1 MRTISLSWQT
11 SSKMTGV
18 RGLSK
23 HPGISPRG
31 EPENFEE
38 YLLRVNPSSA
48 SLNSLA
54 EQPDGG
60 PVIML
65 NLLRFNP
72 RGDAGI
78 YGEYAKRAA
87 PEVEKVGSFVGYY
100 GRALTDFDPAFG
112 FDDSWDGVGLV
123 VYHRRQSFIQLQ
135 NSRNYQLAIPFRTA
149 GASRRTLYALRDDEQ
164 LPGAATTIGELDVSR
179 ESLDSGDG
187 DGDGN
192 VHVLDLLSFAEDG
205 RSKALES
212 YIQAISPLLQQS
224 GAVLELSVSPETPVL
239 SEAIWDYCML
249 TRFPSLESVVALY
262 GNSAWKAVQN
272 ACTETV
278 VSRLSV
284 ASQSV
289 PIPTTTPR

>member
-1 MRTISLSWQT
+1 
-11 SSKMTGV
+11 
-18 RGLSK
+18 LSK
-23 HPGISPRG
+23 HPGLSPGG

-38 YLLRVNPSSA
+38 HLLRVNPSSA
-48 SLNSLA
+48 SLAMLA
-54 EQPDGG
+54 KQPDGA
-60 PVIML
+60 PIIML

-72 RGDAGI
+72 RGDASI

-87 PEVEKVGSFVGYY
+87 PEIENVGSFVGYY
-100 GRALTDFDPAFG
+100 GKTLNGFDPAFG

-149 GASRRTLYALRDDEQ
+149 GASRRTLYVLRDDEQ
-164 LPGAATTIGELDVSR
+164 LPGAATTIGELDASR
-179 ESLDSGDG
+179 ESLDSGSG
-187 DGDGN
+187 E
-192 VHVLDLLSFAEDG
+192 VYVLDLLSFSEDG
-205 RSKALES
+205 RSKAFES
-212 YIQAISPLLQQS
+212 YFQAISPLLQQS

-249 TRFPSLESVVALY
+249 TRFPSLESVTALY

-272 ACTETV
+272 ACTKKM

-284 ASQSV
+284 ASQAV
-289 PIPTTTPR
+289 PIPTTKPP